1 MKEAGNALLEELIG
15 TDAGAIAKEI
25 DKRVEYV
32 LRTQNPKNAGSTEY
46 QKLGEYVLIRMFYKL
61 PADFCEII
69 GEQFALGSENDSYE
83 FKPAEPYREEFGRY
97 EKTLKEQCGVH
108 GITVVPVIYSEVSK
122 KRYSFPCRL
131 RGIVSKNVAK
141 RDFGLYGE
149 CMKLVR
155 RPDSENATVGGVKS
169 AAADAAKNADS
180 AAQPAKMET
189 LPAKVLQEMRLLLC
203 DAEHEERKD
212 LIQRPMIEGERGALD
227 EMDRLMKWQTFLI
240 TPFLAVAFFAAAY
253 FSWEFQ
259 ATGES
264 GIGQTVFLAGMG
276 IGLAVFTIYNTVIR
290 VRKIRRANALVR
302 ENNERNRAEYE
313 RAIAAE
319 KERYEEEKTQILQ
332 KYVL

>member
-97 EKTLKEQCGVH
+97 ERTLKEQCGVH

-155 RPDSENATVGGVKS
+155 RPDPENAADGVKN
-169 AAADAAKNADS
+169 AAADIAKNAGS
-180 AAQPAKMET
+180 AAKSAEMET

-240 TPFLAVAFFAAAY
+240 TPFLAIAFFAAAY